1 MDVAFQL
8 LKAALGDISRYLMKR
23 KLSSMRPIEWNP
35 YCPMNAHVDDK
46 ANEDLKL
53 SGGHWM
59 PGPASGGICPHA
71 SSIGVG
77 IYCKPFKFIIG
88 KKQLEE

>member
-8 LKAALGDISRYLMKR
+8 LKVVLGDISRYLMKR

-35 YCPMNAHVDDK
+35 YCLMNAHVDDK

-53 SGGHWM
+53 SGGR
-59 PGPASGGICPHA
+59 
-71 SSIGVG
+71 
-77 IYCKPFKFIIG
+77 
-88 KKQLEE
+88 